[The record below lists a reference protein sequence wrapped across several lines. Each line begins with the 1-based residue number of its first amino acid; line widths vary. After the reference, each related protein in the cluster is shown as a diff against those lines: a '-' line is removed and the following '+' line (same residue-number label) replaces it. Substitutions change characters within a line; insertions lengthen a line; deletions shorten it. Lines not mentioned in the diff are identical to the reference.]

1 MKVFDL
7 EKKEEIKNK
16 NPHAGHRERVR
27 EKYINNG
34 SLEHFK
40 EHEILEFLL
49 YYCYAQQNTN
59 EIAHRMI
66 KEFGSFS
73 KLVAATPREISK
85 RCNVTERVAILV
97 SLVPHLS
104 KAYLMGKFDSK
115 DFMSNSRLV
124 GEYCISL
131 FVNIRYECFYIIC
144 LDTQRRLLRAELVH
158 EGGLDS
164 SAVYPRVIVEAAL
177 KNRAACV
184 VLAHNHPGGT
194 LMPSKSDMEVTKR
207 LRAALATVDI
217 ELVDHVIVADD
228 KYYSFIEKKLHF

>member
-1 MKVFDL
+1 MKVIKLD
-7 EKKEEIKNK
+7 KNKEIKDK
-16 NPHAGHRERVR
+16 NIHEGHRERVR

-34 SLEHFK
+34 NLEHMK

-49 YYCYAQQNTN
+49 YYCYARQDTN
-59 EIAHRMI
+59 ETAHKMI

-73 KLVAATPREISK
+73 RLVDASPREIAK
-85 RCNVTERVAILV
+85 RCNVSERVAILV

-104 KAYLMGKFDSK
+104 KAYLTGKFHLKDS
-115 DFMSNSRLV
+115 MSNSKLV

-131 FVNIRYECFYIIC
+131 FVGIHYECFYIIC
-144 LDTQRRLLRAELVH
+144 LDTRRRLLRAELVH

-177 KNRAACV
+177 KNRAGCV

-217 ELVDHVIVADD
+217 ELVDHVIVADN